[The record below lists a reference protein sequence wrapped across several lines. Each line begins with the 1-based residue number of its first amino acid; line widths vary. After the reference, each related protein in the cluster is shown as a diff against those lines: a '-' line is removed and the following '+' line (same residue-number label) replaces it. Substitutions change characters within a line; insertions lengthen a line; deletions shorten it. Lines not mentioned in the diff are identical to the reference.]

1 VIDRAADEP
10 IAIGRVLRPHGLA
23 GEVVVESWTDMP
35 ERFSPGLQVLLRG
48 PGGERPALL
57 SAVRPH
63 QGRFLVL
70 FEGTS
75 TLEAAE
81 ALRDVELYIPF
92 AVAEADRPDGYF
104 FHFEL
109 EGMDVVDRS
118 GAPLGVVESLVDV
131 AGRSLLTVLT
141 PRGAREVP
149 FVEPIVVSV
158 DGAARRVVLD
168 PPSGLLD

>member
-1 VIDRAADEP
+1 MTDRAADEP

-23 GEVVVESWTDMP
+23 GEVVVESWTDVP
-35 ERFSPGLQVLLRG
+35 ERFAPGLQVLLRG
-48 PGGERPALL
+48 AEGERPARLE
-57 SAVRPH
+57 AVRPH

-75 TLEAAE
+75 TPEAAE
-81 ALRDVELYIPF
+81 ALRGLELCIPF
-92 AVAEADRPDGYF
+92 ALADADRPEGYF

-109 EGMDVVDRS
+109 EGMDVFDRS
-118 GAPLGVVESLVDV
+118 GTPLGVVEALVDV
-131 AGRSLLTVLT
+131 AGRPLLTVRT

-149 FVEPIVVSV
+149 FVAPIVVSV
-158 DGAARRVVLD
+158 DGPTRRVVLD